1 MAKVFNLNLII
12 HFINLYSMLYLLNKD
27 LSLEEKGLM
36 ALMIHLQG
44 GGIRLTSNTIKHY
57 CEQPF
62 GEFLLHLYKLKY
74 IKLVKNG
81 GHIDVYSVREDNE
94 IKE

>member
-1 MAKVFNLNLII
+1 
-12 HFINLYSMLYLLNKD
+12 MLYLLNKN

-36 ALMIHLQG
+36 ALMLHLQG

-57 CEQPF
+57 CEQPLD
-62 GEFLLHLYKLKY
+62 EFLWHLYKLKY
-74 IKLVKNG
+74 IKLVKDG
-81 GHIDVYSVREDNE
+81 GHIDVSSVREDNE

>member
-1 MAKVFNLNLII
+1 
-12 HFINLYSMLYLLNKD
+12 MLYLLNKN

-36 ALMIHLQG
+36 ALMLHLQE
-44 GGIRLTSNTIKHY
+44 GGIRLTSNTINYY

-62 GEFLLHLYKLKY
+62 GDFLLHLYKLKY
-74 IKLVKNG
+74 IKLVKDG
-81 GHIDVYSVREDNE
+81 RHIDVSSVKEDNE